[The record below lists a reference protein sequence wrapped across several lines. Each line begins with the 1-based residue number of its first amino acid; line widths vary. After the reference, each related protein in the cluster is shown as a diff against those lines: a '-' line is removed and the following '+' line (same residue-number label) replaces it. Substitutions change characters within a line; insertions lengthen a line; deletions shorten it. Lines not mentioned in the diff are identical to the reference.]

1 MKLYNLIAT
10 GKSSLDDVTSMYLW
24 GYGNSKYEIEVRK
37 NKYFTESEVMD
48 TSYEDALKKF
58 SMMVNTVNFA
68 EELK

>member
-1 MKLYNLIAT
+1 MLNLIAT
-10 GKSSLDDVTSMYLW
+10 GKSSVDNTTPIYLW
-24 GYGNSKYEIEVRK
+24 GYGNSKYEIEARMS
-37 NKYFTESEVMD
+37 KYFTESEVMD

>member
-1 MKLYNLIAT
+1 MLSLIAT

-24 GYGNSKYEIEVRK
+24 SYGNSKYEIEVRK

-48 TSYEDALKKF
+48 TSYEVALDKF
-58 SMMVNTVNFA
+58 GEMVNTVNFA